1 MVFGAVVLAEHVDLH
16 LAEIARKGDLRGLRQ
31 VDVTEQNQ
39 LIVEEGF
46 IDLGE
51 QRRRYRLFERDAG
64 DLAAEH
70 RMQRLDLERPIAG
83 RGLRLELGLKLDL
96 RHDVLPDN
104 FGDYARP
111 RVRFLASFFARKRG
125 EKEAHNGRSA
135 RRVNH
140 GGQFPRRFVPKNATE
155 PPIYGRLRL
164 ALH

>member
-70 RMQRLDLERPIAG
+70 RMQRLTWNGQSRAAAC
-83 RGLRLELGLKLDL
+83 GLSWGLNWTCATTSS
-96 RHDVLPDN
+96 PTI
-104 FGDYARP
+104 
-111 RVRFLASFFARKRG
+111 LAIMPALVFA
-125 EKEAHNGRSA
+125 S
-135 RRVNH
+135 
-140 GGQFPRRFVPKNATE
+140 
-155 PPIYGRLRL
+155 
-164 ALH
+164 